1 MGIPPLPEAWV
12 SNGRCRQS
20 KTSPTRPPPGT
31 TPFEQPD
38 AFVAYMVNTVLTR
51 TEAS

>member
-1 MGIPPLPEAWV
+1 MVDPPVKGRHLPGHLRA
-12 SNGRCRQS
+12 
-20 KTSPTRPPPGT
+20 RP
-31 TPFEQPD
+31 PFEQPD